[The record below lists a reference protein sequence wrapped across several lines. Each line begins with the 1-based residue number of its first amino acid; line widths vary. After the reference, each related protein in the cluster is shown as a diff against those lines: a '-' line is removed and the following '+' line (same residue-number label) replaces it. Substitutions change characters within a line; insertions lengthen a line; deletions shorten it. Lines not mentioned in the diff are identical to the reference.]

1 MGDHRRPLRERVRAA
16 AMPIAACVLVLAS
29 STSVDKGLRPFVEP
43 GVVDLPLYQQSP
55 DATPLTPYERRSCS
69 SAILIATG
77 SDPFYRLTSVADGV
91 RFDIDADSQAEQLSW
106 TERGTPV
113 AFLAIDRDGD
123 GAITSGRE
131 LFGRHTRPGSA
142 NGFSALADI
151 NMDTNGAVARG
162 SVNADDPLLAKLL
175 LWTDANHNG
184 TSERSELRPAGEAFS
199 DIGLGYQPQH
209 GSDLFGNRFIFEGW
223 AHVRTAPGRNS
234 AASAEEDVQRR
245 RRIYSVCF
253 AQSM

>member
-1 MGDHRRPLRERVRAA
+1 MGDHRRPLGERARATA
-16 AMPIAACVLVLAS
+16 LPIAACVFVLAS
-29 STSVDKGLRPFVEP
+29 SAVLNKRSPTSAVQPPR
-43 GVVDLPLYQQSP
+43 LPLYQQLSG
-55 DATPLTPYERRSCS
+55 AIPLTPEERRSCA

-77 SDPFYRLTSVADGV
+77 SDPFYRLTSAADGV
-91 RFDIDADSQAEQLSW
+91 RFDIDADGTADRLAWTQANSS
-106 TERGTPV
+106 V
-113 AFLAIDRDGD
+113 AFLAIDRDED
-123 GAITSGRE
+123 GAVTSGKE

-142 NGFSALADI
+142 NGFSALSDM
-151 NMDTNGAVARG
+151 NMDTNGAVLQG

-184 TSERSELRPAGEAFS
+184 TSERSELRPAGETFS
-199 DIGLGYQPQH
+199 DIGLGYQAQH

-245 RRIYSVCF
+245 RRIYAVCF
-253 AQSM
+253 APSM